1 MHRALGHAEMGG
13 ALPAKLFLI
22 KPMYFNAL
30 KSGGAMILYHQKYT
44 LASRFLMR
52 QTQKPGLTRLVWLLT
67 KLHLSYIFHYHV
79 GSPNLFNQWLEVR
92 IAAFDCK

>member
-1 MHRALGHAEMGG
+1 MKQLICANRARDTLKWVG

-52 QTQKPGLTRLVWLLT
+52 QTQKNRG
-67 KLHLSYIFHYHV
+67 
-79 GSPNLFNQWLEVR
+79 
-92 IAAFDCK
+92 

>member
-1 MHRALGHAEMGG
+1 MG
-13 ALPAKLFLI
+13 ALPAKLFLT
-22 KPMYFNAL
+22 KSMYFNAL

-52 QTQKPGLTRLVWLLT
+52 QTQKNRGCPGFVWLLT

-79 GSPNLFNQWLEVR
+79 GSPNLFNQWLEVL
-92 IAAFDCK
+92 IADFDCK

>member
-1 MHRALGHAEMGG
+1 MERHKWVG
-13 ALPAKLFLI
+13 ALPANIFLT

-52 QTQKPGLTRLVWLLT
+52 QTQKTGADPAMYG
-67 KLHLSYIFHYHV
+67 F
-79 GSPNLFNQWLEVR
+79 
-92 IAAFDCK
+92 

>member
-1 MHRALGHAEMGG
+1 MRAEMGR

-52 QTQKPGLTRLVWLLT
+52 QTQKNRG
-67 KLHLSYIFHYHV
+67 
-79 GSPNLFNQWLEVR
+79 
-92 IAAFDCK
+92 

>member
-1 MHRALGHAEMGG
+1 NAGRFVRGRKWVG

-52 QTQKPGLTRLVWLLT
+52 QTQKNRG
-67 KLHLSYIFHYHV
+67 
-79 GSPNLFNQWLEVR
+79 
-92 IAAFDCK
+92 